1 MLKVSPWPALMRM
14 LLPLMIGLLGG
25 CTLPISPNQP
35 VSMALADPSSTTLY
49 RTAAERLPSDGRS
62 GFRTLPIASYAFAT
76 RIALT
81 KKAERTLDVQYYLFK
96 NDDTGRA
103 LMHALGAAALRGVRV
118 RVLIDDLYSTGEDKI
133 LLDLASYP
141 NLEVRLF
148 NPFAG
153 GRGSTLSRLTGA
165 IFDLDRIDQRMHNK
179 LFIADNAMALAG
191 GRNIADEYFM
201 DSQSTNFVDLDLFVA
216 GPAVRALSGAFDRYW
231 NSDRVYPIKSFY
243 APTADTATARAEFQS
258 LSADATGPALD
269 EQSAEYLRFETLPSE
284 IMHDHLES
292 LVIASAEVV
301 VDDPDK
307 PRSVDNPNFPTVTRT
322 VLAKMNA
329 AHDQVE
335 IISPYFIPGET
346 GMAMMD
352 GATKGQGRITI
363 FTNSLASTDAPLAE
377 YGYMKYRKRI
387 LEDQIDL
394 YELSPTIA
402 RDRNRLGPFKHSLA
416 SLHAKCVVID
426 DRFIFLGSM
435 NLDHRSADENT
446 EVGLIVDSPELVH
459 SLDGLLDRDS
469 FYHLQLDQEG
479 DIEWVAHKV
488 NGGPATI
495 YHTDPET
502 TWWQRFEPR
511 LTGPFVPE
519 DQL

>member
-1 MLKVSPWPALMRM
+1 MTSRSGM
-14 LLPLMIGLLGG
+14 LLKALVLGATLLLSA
-25 CTLPISPNQP
+25 CTLPMAPDKP
-35 VSMALADPSSTTLY
+35 VTTALADPSQTSLY
-49 RTAAERLPSDGRS
+49 RTAAAVLPDDGRS
-62 GFRTLPIASYAFAT
+62 GFRPLPIASYAFAT

-81 KKAERTLDVQYYLFK
+81 RKAEQTLDVQYYLFK

-103 LMHALGAAALRGVRV
+103 LMHALGAAATRGVRV
-118 RVLIDDLYSTGEDKI
+118 RVLIDDLYSTGEDEI
-133 LLDLASYP
+133 LSDLASFP

-165 IFDLDRIDQRMHNK
+165 VFDLGRIDQRMHNK

-201 DSQSTNFVDLDLFVA
+201 DAKSNNFVDLDLFVA
-216 GPAVRALSGAFDRYW
+216 GPAVRSLSSAFDRYW
-231 NSDRVYPIKSFY
+231 NSDRVYPLKSVST
-243 APTADTATARAEFQS
+243 PPADAAAARVQFEK
-258 LSADATGPALD
+258 LSAASTGPAPDDLPP
-269 EQSAEYLRFETLPSE
+269 EFMRFATLPSE
-284 IMHDHLES
+284 IMQSHLNS

-301 VDDPDK
+301 ADDPDK
-307 PRSVDNPNFPTVTRT
+307 PRSVDNPEVPTVTRT
-322 VLAKMNA
+322 VLAKMNGA
-329 AHDQVE
+329 KTEVE

-352 GATKGQGRITI
+352 AATKGQGKITI

-387 LEDQIDL
+387 LLDHIDL
-394 YELSPTIA
+394 YEMSPTLA
-402 RDRNRLGPFKHSLA
+402 RDRNRLGPFRHSLG

-426 DRFIFLGSM
+426 NRFIFLGSM
-435 NLDHRSADENT
+435 NLDHRSAAENT

-469 FYHLQLDQEG
+469 FYHLQLDQQGE
-479 DIEWVAHKV
+479 IEWVAHKV
-488 NGGPATI
+488 DGGPATV

>member
-1 MLKVSPWPALMRM
+1 VKGAGRLAS
-14 LLPLMIGLLGG
+14 LLTLFAASLLLSA
-25 CTLPISPNQP
+25 CTLPVPFEKQASFAI
-35 VSMALADPSSTTLY
+35 ADPTGTSLDQN
-49 RTAAERLPSDGRS
+49 AARRLPNDGRS
-62 GFRTLPIASYAFAT
+62 GFRVLPIASYAFAT

-81 KKAERTLDVQYYLFK
+81 KKAERSIDVQYYLFK

-103 LMHALGAAALRGVRV
+103 LMRALAAAASRGVRV
-118 RVLIDDLYSTGEDKI
+118 RVLIDDLYSTGEDRI
-133 LLDLASYP
+133 LSDLSSTP

-153 GRGSTLSRLTGA
+153 GRASTASRLLGA
-165 IFDLDRIDQRMHNK
+165 VFELDRIDERMHNK
-179 LFIADNAMALAG
+179 LFIADNTMALAG

-201 DSQSTNFVDLDLFVA
+201 DSKVNNFVDLDLFVT
-216 GPAVRALSGAFDRYW
+216 GPAVRSLSTAFDRYW
-231 NSDRVYPIKSFY
+231 NSDRTYPLASVAGKVDNP
-243 APTADTATARAEFQS
+243 AAARAEFAQLTEAS
-258 LSADATGPALD
+258 NGPPEDDLSA
-269 EQSAEYLRFETLPSE
+269 EFMRFATLPEE
-284 IMHDHLES
+284 IMSGQLKS
-292 LVIASAEVV
+292 LILASAEVV

-307 PRSVDNPNFPTVTRT
+307 PRSVDNPDFPTVTRT

-329 AHDQVE
+329 AQDSVE
-335 IISPYFIPGET
+335 IISPYFIPGES

-352 GATKGQGRITI
+352 AATKNQGKITI

-387 LEDQIDL
+387 LKDQIDL
-394 YELSPTIA
+394 YEMSPTLT
-402 RDRNRLGPFKHSLA
+402 RDRNRLGAFRGSLG

-435 NLDHRSADENT
+435 NLDHRSAAENT

-469 FYHLQLDQEG
+469 FYHLALDQN
-479 DIEWVAHKV
+479 DDLEWVAHPV
-488 NGGPATI
+488 DGGPATI